1 MRLRNLNLAPRAA
14 LFFASIIFLVFVL
27 GVFAVLQMG
36 KLRDAEKTLNSIGW
50 PASAKRL

>member
-14 LFFASIIFLVFVL
+14 FSFASIIILVFVL

-36 KLRDAEKTLNSIGW
+36 KLGKL
-50 PASAKRL
+50 